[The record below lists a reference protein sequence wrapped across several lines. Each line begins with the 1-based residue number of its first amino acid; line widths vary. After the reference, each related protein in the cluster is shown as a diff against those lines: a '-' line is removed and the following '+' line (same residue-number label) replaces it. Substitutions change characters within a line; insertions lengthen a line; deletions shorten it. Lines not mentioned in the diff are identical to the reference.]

1 MNKLLEVYSKGFFNT
16 LKEEEIEAATTTAQ
30 TLLENYSQED
40 LHNFFK
46 NKTII
51 KEEKLKLALDLAGES
66 SLKGLVSTLSKNNR
80 FELVPAIFKHFID
93 YASKRQNKIPAI
105 VTTNKEP
112 NEEIKNHINT
122 FVKIHIGPSTPIKYE
137 VSKSL
142 MGGIILKHKDN
153 EIDLSIDNKL
163 NGLREALVN

>member
-30 TLLENYSQED
+30 TLLEIYSQED

-46 NKTII
+46 NKTIT

-66 SLKGLVSTLSKNNR
+66 SLKGLVSTLSENNR

-112 NEEIKNHINT
+112 NEEIKICIGRDPREHGRT
-122 FVKIHIGPSTPIKYE
+122 LADSFSRGAGGVKGVKVVYTNIATTPALFDFCRYE
-137 VSKSL
+137 
-142 MGGIILKHKDN
+142 
-153 EIDLSIDNKL
+153 
-163 NGLREALVN
+163 